1 MKKVA
6 HLIISFTLI
15 IFINACAGY
24 EPIFS
29 TSNLQFKITDYSI
42 EGNKKLGNQIY
53 SNLYN
58 LAKSNN
64 NNTNIKSIFIKI
76 KVLDSKVATSK
87 DSAGKILG
95 YKINLNTNVIVKD
108 YLSNEEILNY
118 NYATSST
125 YKVRDQYSETIKAKN
140 KSINNLINRTYQD
153 LLIKFAENIGKK

>member
-29 TSNLQFKITDYSI
+29 KSNLQFEIAEYSI

-58 LAKSNN
+58 IAKSNK
-64 NNTNIKSIFIKI
+64 NNTNIISIFVKI
-76 KVLDSKVATSK
+76 KVLDSKTATSK
-87 DSAGKILG
+87 DSTGKILG

-108 YLSNEEILNY
+108 YLSNEELLIY
-118 NYATSST
+118 NYDTSST
-125 YKVRDQYSETIKAKN
+125 YQVRDQYSETIN
-140 KSINNLINRTYQD
+140 FNREKT
-153 LLIKFAENIGKK
+153 LPKKI